1 MLNPS
6 ALSTEDH
13 DTFQIAASHIVSIL
27 YNTLYENAKKTHLS
41 GQAASLTEGYKF
53 SLRVFQESIRKPEF
67 SKRILHQIHSQFQMH
82 GYGHL
87 TYSDC
92 IDRIARAFIPTDYAT
107 HMERLKKKALVV
119 SVLADTTHRMI
130 ASISRNHIGRIID
143 HHAEPEN
150 GILLRDEFVQELLV
164 EKEKKYHL
172 FIDERTGGANR
183 ANGQLI
189 RRMQDEISKLLKEK
203 LGLAN
208 QQAHLVEMIKRQS
221 AEIEKLREA
230 LQEQRPQHRSEHRSV
245 PQQHSEHRSEHQ
257 QHSERRSEHQR
268 YLPPPSPD
276 FAPTIPQ
283 ASTQRLRPPP
293 KLPPPPSPDFAPTI
307 PQASTQRLRPPQ
319 SPSESQQ
326 HVSIELDQE
335 QSPPESPK
343 TVTIEPDPWSPAAA
357 STAATAA
364 AAAPNGAP
372 DGAPDDASDGA
383 NDEADT
389 VQLASFDLRDFMMD

>member
-245 PQQHSEHRSEHQ
+245 PQQHSE
-257 QHSERRSEHQR
+257 RRSEHQR
-268 YLPPPSPD
+268 YL
-276 FAPTIPQ
+276 
-283 ASTQRLRPPP
+283 
-293 KLPPPPSPDFAPTI
+293 PPPSPDFAPTI